1 MRFVRSLIALALVS
15 GLATTGC
22 FKHSYTMGAG
32 GNTNGSPKYEKW
44 HAHYFFGM
52 IGEKEVAARD
62 VCPSGNA
69 TVKDEVSFV
78 NGLIGSLVGII
89 YYPSTVE
96 VYCDDGRSASV
107 TVSPETMRS
116 LAEDPATETVIA
128 SVDPAK
134 ARELAAARTQRAAR
148 THAAR

>member
-1 MRFVRSLIALALVS
+1 MRFATGLSVLALVT
-15 GLATTGC
+15 GLAATGC
-22 FKHSYTMGAG
+22 FKHSYTIGSG
-32 GNTNGSPKYEKW
+32 GNTSSNPKYEKW
-44 HAHYFFGM
+44 HSHYLFGM
-52 IGEKEVAARD
+52 IGEKDVSAKE

-96 VYCDDGRSASV
+96 VYCDDGRTAKV

-116 LAEDPATETVIA
+116 LAEDPLTETVVAGI
-128 SVDPAK
+128 DQAK
-134 ARELAAARTQRAAR
+134 AREK
-148 THAAR
+148 HAAR